1 MNCGAVVSGT
11 TSNRRRE
18 DCEIHHSSI
27 FFYFDNLMTSKLVLV
42 ADIAIVPKQWSTT
55 AKI

>member
-27 FFYFDNLMTSKLVLV
+27 FFYFDNL
-42 ADIAIVPKQWSTT
+42 ISTGC
-55 AKI
+55 